1 MPASVTADTGM
12 DVPTHALEAYVSIN
26 NNEFS
31 GARAEKAV
39 EIIGQFLYRSYSSNQ
54 TRTHGARCTSLPAR
68 QDWRS
73 TRHRWSRTTAWR
85 ISWARA
91 SHIPHG
97 RANAILLPHIVEYN
111 TGIGPV
117 SRSQGE
123 YPACV
128 RKYCNM
134 ARILG
139 VNNLNE
145 VTTVR
150 SLISYIHFLNEEMN
164 IPKVRFCRDGR

>member
-1 MPASVTADTGM
+1 MPEIADALDTPHNRFVFISGIGCSSRFIYYMKTFGFHSV
-12 DVPTHALEAYVSIN
+12 
-26 NNEFS
+26 
-31 GARAEKAV
+31 
-39 EIIGQFLYRSYSSNQ
+39 
-54 TRTHGARCTSLPAR
+54 
-68 QDWRS
+68 
-73 TRHRWSRTTAWR
+73 
-85 ISWARA
+85 
-91 SHIPHG
+91 HG

-164 IPKVRFCRDGR
+164 IPKSVSAATAGKITQEQYEAAIESMAEAALADGCTATNPRKPLKEEVMEIYRRIW

>member
-1 MPASVTADTGM
+1 MA
-12 DVPTHALEAYVSIN
+12 HQL
-26 NNEFS
+26 
-31 GARAEKAV
+31 GAR
-39 EIIGQFLYRSYSSNQ
+39 F
-54 TRTHGARCTSLPAR
+54 
-68 QDWRS
+68 
-73 TRHRWSRTTAWR
+73 
-85 ISWARA
+85 
-91 SHIPHG
+91 HIPHG

-164 IPKVRFCRDGR
+164 IPKSVSAATAGKITQEQYEAAIESMAEAALADGCTATNPRTPLKEEVMEIYRRIW